1 MFTADTSYHS
11 WPQIARSWDI
21 AASLDRWLFQSG
33 PMNFPIARHP
43 FAIHPTQTNK
53 YLRSLAWMKAV
64 MTYDKS
70 LESLMKKYPVSL
82 CWNASQ
88 LLLLWPSAQKLYGTQ
103 QLPSVVDGD
112 RGGWALTCQAKLKIT
127 SNLSSFSA
135 LIYFMHHVFWP
146 ICPDAPIQKLLASW
160 IRCVF
165 GPKSHTGALFEKAQ
179 KEKESYKLLLGEQQ
193 FSKMWPVC
201 GLVILQIVPASLLLP
216 RNILQKNAI
225 LGSQIRQAS
234 NFPGVHG
241 LPGSHPTFGFLPP
254 GGPWCYVNDPLPVKL
269 AI

>member
-1 MFTADTSYHS
+1 
-11 WPQIARSWDI
+11 
-21 AASLDRWLFQSG
+21 
-33 PMNFPIARHP
+33 
-43 FAIHPTQTNK
+43 
-53 YLRSLAWMKAV
+53 MKEV

-103 QLPSVVDGD
+103 QLPSVLDGG
-112 RGGWALTCQAKLKIT
+112 RGGWALTCQTKLHNIE
-127 SNLSSFSA
+127 SIIIFCLNL
-135 LIYFMHHVFWP
+135 FMHHVFWP
-146 ICPDAPIQKLLASW
+146 ICPDAPIQKPLASW

-201 GLVILQIVPASLLLP
+201 GLVILHIVPASLLLP
-216 RNILQKNAI
+216 RNILQKDAI

-234 NFPGVHG
+234 NFPGVTACPEATLLSASCHQVD
-241 LPGSHPTFGFLPP
+241 L
-254 GGPWCYVNDPLPVKL
+254 GGEGGEGR
-269 AI
+269 